1 MKIGIM
7 GAMPQE
13 VDIIREQMTNI
24 SEVEHGNRRY
34 YCGEINN
41 INVVL
46 VFSRC
51 GKVAASTTATSLI
64 TEFKVDQIIFTGVAG
79 AVSPDLNIGD
89 IVISDELYQHDID
102 ARPLFPRYEIPL
114 MGVAYFKANA
124 VLIKKAE
131 EACQRLFDHPEEA
144 ISSTILK
151 SFGIHSPKHVV
162 GTITCGDQFI
172 TSQIQTEALRL
183 NQPKTLAVEMEG
195 AAVAQVCYDYNIPFV
210 IIRTI
215 SDRADH
221 EAHIDFPRFIDDIAK
236 HYAEHVIRYI
246 FAHWK

>member
-13 VDIIREQMTNI
+13 IEIIREQMSNI
-24 SEVEHGNRRY
+24 SEVVHGNRQY
-34 YCGEINN
+34 YCGKINEID
-41 INVVL
+41 VVL

-51 GKVAASTTATSLI
+51 GKVAAATTATSLV

-102 ARPLFPRYEIPL
+102 ASPLFPRYEIPL
-114 MGVAYFKANA
+114 MGVTYFRANSTLIEKA
-124 VLIKKAE
+124 KKACE
-131 EACQRLFDHPEEA
+131 RLFDHPEEA
-144 ISSTILK
+144 VSTTAFK
-151 SFGIHSPKHVV
+151 RFGIHSPKCVV

-172 TSQIQTEALRL
+172 TSQAQTETLRA

-195 AAVAQVCYDYNIPFV
+195 AAVAQVCHDYNIPFV
-210 IIRTI
+210 VIRTI

-236 HYAEHVIRYI
+236 HYAEYVIHYI
-246 FAHWK
+246 FSAT